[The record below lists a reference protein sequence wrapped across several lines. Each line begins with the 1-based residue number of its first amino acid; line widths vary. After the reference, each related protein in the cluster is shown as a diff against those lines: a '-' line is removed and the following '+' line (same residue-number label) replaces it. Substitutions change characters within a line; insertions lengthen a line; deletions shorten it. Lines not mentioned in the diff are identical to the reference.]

1 MSDQLLEQYGYKTPQ
16 YGLAQSAQQ
25 ARALA
30 DQIGYPVVLKIE
42 SPDIVHKIDAG
53 GVRLN
58 LYTGDQVGQAYESML
73 QEVKGSEPD
82 AEITGVRVEEMCQGG
97 LELVIGLINDA
108 QFGPSIMFGLG
119 GTFVEVLED
128 VSFRVLPI
136 DEQEAAAMIGEIKG
150 RTLLEGYRG
159 LQPIS
164 RDMLS
169 ELLVQAGRMGVELAP
184 KLDSVD
190 LNPIMVWPDDH
201 RVLDAKILL
210 RDEAQTVEQTPP
222 NTQDLAKFFQADSV
236 ALVGASSTPG
246 KIGNAVLDSLAN
258 YEYKGRVF
266 PINPKR
272 DEVMG
277 QKAYP
282 DLTSIPE
289 PVELVV
295 VTIALAHVPDV
306 LRECAQV
313 GVRNVVVVS
322 GGGKELGGE
331 SKRLEQEIGKLA
343 DELEVRVIGPNC
355 IGIFDGETR
364 LDTFFQVQERM
375 LRPPKGPIA
384 MFTQSGTVGAA
395 FLEMA
400 DRIGV
405 SRFVSYGNRVD
416 VDESDLI
423 AYCAD
428 DPDTKVIACYVE
440 GLADGRKFLE
450 AARAATKIKPIV
462 VFKGGQSDRGA
473 RASIS
478 HTGFF
483 GGSYTLFTGAMRQAG
498 VILMDSIEELYAA
511 SEALAMQ
518 PAAAGNRFAM
528 ISNGAGTMV
537 QAIDLMDA
545 YGLRLADPTQETL
558 ATLEDL
564 YPPFYLVQNPLDVT
578 GSATSEDYKN
588 GIEGLLKDPNVDIV
602 MPWFVFQDTP
612 LEEDIVNVL
621 AELSDS
627 YDKPILCGA
636 MGGPYTENM
645 STAIRAAGV
654 PVCGTVREWVAAASA
669 VAGRGAA

>member
-1 MSDQLLEQYGYKTPQ
+1 MSDQLLEQYGFKTPQ
-16 YGLAQSAQQ
+16 SGLAQGAQQ
-25 ARALA
+25 AVDLA
-30 DQIGYPVVLKIE
+30 DEIGYPVVLKVE

-58 LYTGDQVGQAYESML
+58 LSTGDQVRRAYESML
-73 QEVKGSEPD
+73 QEVKANEPA
-82 AEITGVRVEEMCQGG
+82 AEIEGVRVEEMCQGG

-119 GTFVEVLED
+119 GTFVEILED

-136 DEQEAAAMIGEIKG
+136 TEQDAEAMIDEIQG
-150 RTLLEGYRG
+150 RALLEGYRG
-159 LQPIS
+159 LPAIS
-164 RDMLS
+164 RDMLT
-169 ELLVQAGRMGVELAP
+169 ELLIKAGRMGEDLAP
-184 KLDSVD
+184 RLDSVD
-190 LNPIMVWPDDH
+190 LNPVMVWPDDH

-210 RDEAQTVEQTPP
+210 RDEAQSIEQTPP
-222 NTQDLAKFFQADSV
+222 NTQDLDTFFQADSV

-258 YEYKGRVF
+258 YEYKGKVF

-272 DEVMG
+272 EEVMG
-277 QKAYP
+277 RKAYP
-282 DLTSIPE
+282 DLASIPE
-289 PVELVV
+289 PIELVV
-295 VTIALAHVPDV
+295 VTIALAHVPAV
-306 LRECAQV
+306 LRECAQE
-313 GVRNVVVVS
+313 GVKNVVVVS

-331 SKRLEQEIGKLA
+331 SKRLEEEIGKLA
-343 DELEVRVIGPNC
+343 EELGVRVIGPNC

-375 LRPPKGPIA
+375 LRPPRGPIS

-395 FLEMA
+395 FLEKA

-405 SRFVSYGNRVD
+405 SKFVSYGNRVD

-423 AYCAD
+423 AYSAD

-440 GLADGRKFLE
+440 GLANGRKFLD
-450 AARAATKIKPIV
+450 AARALTKTKPIV

-483 GGSYTLFTGAMRQAG
+483 GGSYALFAGAMRQAG

-537 QAIDLMDA
+537 QAIDLMDT
-545 YGLRLADPTQETL
+545 YGLRLAEPTEETL

-612 LEEDIVNVL
+612 LEEDIVVVL
-621 AELSDS
+621 GELSDR

-654 PVCGTVREWVAAASA
+654 PVYGTVREWVAVASA
-669 VAGRGAA
+669 AAGRGAT

>member
-1 MSDQLLEQYGYKTPQ
+1 MSDQLLKKYGFKTPKA
-16 YGLAQSAQQ
+16 GLAQRAEQ
-25 ARALA
+25 ARKLA
-30 DQIGYPVVLKIE
+30 DEIGYPVVLKIA

-58 LYTGDQVGQAYESML
+58 LYTGDQVSRAYGSIL
-73 QEVKGSEPD
+73 QKVKGNES
-82 AEITGVRVEEMCQGG
+82 AAQIQGVRVEEMCQGG
-97 LELVIGLINDA
+97 LELVIGLINDD

-119 GTFVEVLED
+119 GTFVEVLQD

-136 DEQEAAAMIGEIKG
+136 TEQDAEQMIGEIKG
-150 RTLLEGYRG
+150 REVLEGYRG
-159 LQPIS
+159 LPSVS
-164 RDMLS
+164 RTMLTD
-169 ELLVQAGRMGVELAP
+169 LLLKAGEMGVELAP
-184 KLDSVD
+184 RLDSVD

-210 RDEAQTVEQTPP
+210 REEAQVIDQKPP
-222 NTQDLAKFFQADSV
+222 NTKDLSKFFQARSV

-258 YEYKGRVF
+258 HEYKGKVF

-272 DEVMG
+272 DEIMSR
-277 QKAYP
+277 KAYP
-282 DLTSIPE
+282 DLSSIPE

-295 VTIALAHVPDV
+295 VTIALAQVPDV
-306 LRECAQV
+306 LRECARV
-313 GVRNVVVVS
+313 GVNNVVVVS

-331 SKRLEQEIGKLA
+331 SERLEEEIGKLVV
-343 DELEVRVIGPNC
+343 DLGVRVIGPNC

-375 LRPPKGPIA
+375 VRPPHGPVA

-395 FLEMA
+395 FLEKA
-400 DRIGV
+400 DRVGV
-405 SRFVSYGNRVD
+405 SKFVSYGNRVD

-423 AYCAD
+423 AYSFD

-440 GLADGRKFLE
+440 GLANGRKFLD
-450 AARAATKIKPIV
+450 AARKVTKTKPIV

-483 GGSYTLFTGAMRQAG
+483 GGSHALFAGAMRQAG

-518 PAAAGNRFAM
+518 PAAPGNRFAM

-537 QAIDLMDA
+537 QAIDLMGA
-545 YGLRLADPTQETL
+545 YGLQLADPTEETL
-558 ATLEDL
+558 ATLEGL

-578 GSATSEDYKN
+578 GSATSADYKN
-588 GIEGLLKDPNVDIV
+588 GIEGLLKDPHVDIV

-612 LEEDIVNVL
+612 LEEDIVGVL
-621 AELSDS
+621 GALSDA

-636 MGGPYTENM
+636 MGGPYTEKM
-645 STAIRAAGV
+645 SNAIRAVGV
-654 PVCGTVREWVAAASA
+654 PVYGTVREWVAAASA
-669 VAGRGAA
+669 VAGCGTT

>member
-1 MSDQLLEQYGYKTPQ
+1 
-16 YGLAQSAQQ
+16 
-25 ARALA
+25 
-30 DQIGYPVVLKIE
+30 
-42 SPDIVHKIDAG
+42 
-53 GVRLN
+53 
-58 LYTGDQVGQAYESML
+58 
-73 QEVKGSEPD
+73 
-82 AEITGVRVEEMCQGG
+82 
-97 LELVIGLINDA
+97 
-108 QFGPSIMFGLG
+108 
-119 GTFVEVLED
+119 
-128 VSFRVLPI
+128 
-136 DEQEAAAMIGEIKG
+136 MIGEIKG
-150 RTLLEGYRG
+150 RALLEGYRG
-159 LQPIS
+159 LPAIS
-164 RDMLS
+164 HGMLA
-169 ELLVQAGRMGVELAP
+169 ELLVQAGRMGMDLAP

-222 NTQDLAKFFQADSV
+222 NTQNLAKFFQADSV

-306 LRECAQV
+306 LRECDKV

-450 AARAATKIKPIV
+450 AAKAATKIKPIV
-462 VFKGGQSDRGA
+462 VFKGGQSERGA

-483 GGSYTLFTGAMRQAG
+483 GGSYALFTGAMRQAG

-612 LEEDIVNVL
+612 LEEHIVNVL

-654 PVCGTVREWVAAASA
+654 PVYGTVREWVAAASA